1 MLIWFNQFLEIIF
14 GEFMPQTNKLSPSS
28 GKIEP
33 KVVILIPC
41 LNEELS
47 IAKVIQ
53 DFRNEIPE
61 AEIIVFDNASTDR
74 TVEIAT
80 AEGATVYHE
89 KRRGKGFVV
98 QSMFQ
103 KIEADLYVM
112 VDGDDTYPADRVK
125 ALIEPVR
132 LDQAD
137 MATGSRILEGE
148 NSQFHWV
155 NLFGNLLFQYLINFI
170 FKSKLTDILSG
181 YRCMNRRMVKQLP
194 LFARGFDIEVEL
206 TVKSLARGY
215 RLAEIPVGLR
225 PRKLGSY
232 SKIRIVSD
240 GIKILT
246 MVFAL
251 MRDYKPFTTFGALGL
266 LLIGIGLA
274 PGLYAVIGFLETGL
288 VEKFPSAILSVG
300 MILSGL
306 LSITVGLILHTLNRR
321 FREMEY
327 LMGMHFRDSDQSH
340 TE

>member
-1 MLIWFNQFLEIIF
+1 MVYPAVSSSKDHEGNQ
-14 GEFMPQTNKLSPSS
+14 
-28 GKIEP
+28 KI
-33 KVVILIPC
+33 VILIPC
-41 LNEELS
+41 LDEEQS

-53 DFRNEIPE
+53 DFHTHIPE
-61 AEIIVFDNASTDR
+61 AEVIVFDNDSSDR
-74 TVEIAT
+74 TVEVAS
-80 AEGATVYHE
+80 AQGATIYHE

-103 KIEADLYVM
+103 KVDADIYVM
-112 VDGDDTYPADRVK
+112 VDGDDTYPADRVR
-125 ALIEPVR
+125 ALIEPVL
-132 LDQAD
+132 LDQSD
-137 MATGSRILEGE
+137 MVTGSRIMEGE

-155 NLFGNLLFQYLINFI
+155 NLFGNLLFQNLINFI

-181 YRCMNRRMVKQLP
+181 YRCMNRKMVKQLP

-206 TVKSLARGY
+206 TVKSLARGF
-215 RLAEIPVGLR
+215 RLTEIPVGLR
-225 PRKLGSY
+225 ARPSGSF
-232 SKIRIVSD
+232 SKIKIVSD

-246 MVFAL
+246 MLFAL

-266 LLIGIGLA
+266 LLIGTGLV
-274 PGLYAVIGFLETGL
+274 PGLVAVIGFLETGL

-327 LMGMHFRDSDQSH
+327 LMGIHFQDSDQNQSQ
-340 TE
+340 